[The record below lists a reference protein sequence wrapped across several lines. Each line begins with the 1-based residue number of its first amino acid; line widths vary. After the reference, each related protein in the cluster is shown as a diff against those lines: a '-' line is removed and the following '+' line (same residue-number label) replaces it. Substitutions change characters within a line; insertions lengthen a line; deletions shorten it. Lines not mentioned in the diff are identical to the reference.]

1 MTSPTTREPFI
12 LGQASIPVGTRD
24 TIDVPVSSLADHTPV
39 TMPVHVVHGHE
50 PGPTVFVSS
59 GLHGDE
65 ITGIEVV
72 RRLMQVGDLDSL
84 KGTLLVVPIVNAL
97 GFFNRSRY
105 LPDRRDLNRSFPG
118 SPGGSL
124 AARLAHLFTTQIVAR
139 SDVGID
145 LHSAAVHRTNL
156 PQVRISPKNPAM
168 HDLARVFGAPAI
180 VRSAIRPGSIRATA
194 ADRGVPVLLYEAG
207 EALRYDEVSARV
219 GVVGVLRIL
228 KHQGMIEGRDVPE
241 PKTAP
246 LLCTD
251 STWVRSPASGLQRSY
266 CSEGDVVQAGDVLGV
281 VSDPFGHAEQDI
293 VAPEAG
299 LVIGRAVCPV
309 VHEGDA
315 MYHLA
320 NLEDLHD
327 AEAAVDDLTSLPGA
341 DDLFDEDQI
350 V

>member
-1 MTSPTTREPFI
+1 MTTPSAREPFVI
-12 LGQASIPVGTRD
+12 GGARVEPGTRA
-24 TIDVPVSSLADHTPV
+24 TIDIPVSSLADHTPV
-39 TMPVHVVHGHE
+39 TMPVHVVHGRV
-50 PGPTVFVSS
+50 PGPTMFVSS

-72 RRLMQVGDLDSL
+72 RRLMQVGDLDQL
-84 KGTLLVVPIVNAL
+84 TGTLLVVPIVNAL

-124 AARLAHLFTTQIVAR
+124 AARLAHQFTTEIVAR

-156 PQVRISPKNPAM
+156 PQVRISPKNPTM
-168 HDLARVFGAPAI
+168 RSLAHVFGAPAI
-180 VRSAIRPGSIRATA
+180 VRSAVRPGSIRATA

-219 GVVGVLRIL
+219 GVVGVLRVL
-228 KHQGMIEGRDVPE
+228 KHQGMIDGKDVPE
-241 PKTAP
+241 PKSAP

-266 CSEGDVVQAGDVLGV
+266 CSEGDVVQAGDVLGA
-281 VSDPFGHAEQDI
+281 VSDPFGEAEQEI

-320 NLEDLHD
+320 KLQDLD
-327 AEAAVDDLTSLPGA
+327 EAEAAVDDLTSLPEA
-341 DDLFDEDQI
+341 DDLFDEDEI